1 MTATATLSNALVV
14 GTGAHDLQASYGGDA
29 GYSPSTS
36 GTVSVVASQIATTL
50 ALGASSSSPSYGD
63 QIVLTAT
70 LSPYGYKT
78 VSTTGEVVTFYAGG
92 VSLVLSEMVQD
103 FSVSF
108 NGGNGNGDVADGCV
122 GRDRDLSVHCNT
134 DRRKHVSRCGQLCSE
149 RTAQWCNCVFS
160 PQTIA
165 AGGGATTVTRDRTRS
180 RRLGK

>member
-92 VSLVLSEMVQD
+92 VGLVLSETVQD

-108 NGGNGNGDVADGCV
+108 NGGMGTGTSLTAASGGTAIYRFTATPTGGNTFPAAVNFA
-122 GRDRDLSVHCNT
+122 
-134 DRRKHVSRCGQLCSE
+134 VSGLP
-149 RTAQWCNCVFS
+149 N
-160 PQTIA
+160 
-165 AGGGATTVTRDRTRS
+165 GATACFLR
-180 RRLGK
+180 RRLLLAVAQRR